1 MKIKLRLIQTRKMFL
16 KVIMMMVV
24 MKVVGNL
31 EVSVRE
37 VSNEKDKSGFGK
49 SELVAST
56 PC

>member
-16 KVIMMMVV
+16 KVIMVMVV

-37 VSNEKDKSGFGK
+37 VSNEKDKSCFGK

-56 PC
+56 PS